1 MCWLTP
7 QAPWLGLR
15 QAGASS
21 IPPRCARNWAILCC
35 LSKPFAGNWI
45 RSGSV
50 GKWTAM
56 ACLQVAAL
64 PIVPQHQCPLYL
76 IPKTSFFLI
85 HLCLSYFFS
94 LTMITFLFFDSFFS
108 LEAHPLF
115 LNGFPSDKLFLFCFP
130 ERTDT
135 LLTLEKKFEDRDLFF
150 LECCEKHLAVL
161 WLLLLLLALTWFL
174 TLQAVCLGC
183 FPYSF

>member
-1 MCWLTP
+1 
-7 QAPWLGLR
+7 
-15 QAGASS
+15 
-21 IPPRCARNWAILCC
+21 
-35 LSKPFAGNWI
+35 
-45 RSGSV
+45 
-50 GKWTAM
+50 M

-161 WLLLLLLALTWFL
+161 WLLLLLLATNLISHFTGSLSGLFSLFL
-174 TLQAVCLGC
+174 LNLFIQSSVLIYVYRWISSLCGIDGLLK
-183 FPYSF
+183 F